1 MITESQSQTDTTTA
15 GAAATSGSSSSII
28 ETCSFSIVVRT
39 ANTSAQPARANLFV
53 QGYFKGYVR
62 GSSDGYAL
70 TDAMGRQN
78 DKIRLKCSVTHRR
91 KFQPGHCD
99 LFVLADQVMIEDIK
113 SIEVWHQKREPGNP
127 LPLHSITVLEHSS
140 HTAYHFDCAGQKLG
154 AEAAADRTMTS
165 AKFGCI
171 GSAPVFRK

>member
-1 MITESQSQTDTTTA
+1 MTDTTTA
-15 GAAATSGSSSSII
+15 GAATTSGSSFSVI

-53 QGYFKGYVR
+53 Q
-62 GSSDGYAL
+62 L

-140 HTAYHFDCAGQKLG
+140 HTAYYFDCAGQKLG
-154 AEAAADRTMTS
+154 AEDAADRTMTS